1 MKKYLI
7 IYLIFS
13 IFLFGITAEE
23 ILEKVDYNMTP
34 SSIKYDGEMI
44 IHKKNKKFVKKM
56 KIQAVGKNLAFIEFI
71 SPPRDK
77 GTKYLR
83 NGDNLWI
90 FLPKADR
97 TVKISGHMLRQNMMG
112 SDISYEDQ
120 TDRTHLTDIYNS
132 EILKETEGL
141 YTLRLV
147 AKEGED
153 TAYYMRVIEV
163 DKENYVLKNSK
174 MYAMSG
180 KLLKE
185 FYVDEIIRIK
195 GRYYITKF
203 RMEDKI
209 KKGSYT
215 ELLLSDIVI
224 DPDISDSVFTL
235 RNLERRN

>member
-7 IYLIFS
+7 IYLIFP

-34 SSIKYDGEMI
+34 SSIKYNGEMI

-56 KIQAVGKNLAFIEFI
+56 KIQAVGKDLAFIEFI

-83 NGDNLWI
+83 NGNNLWI

-120 TDRTHLTDIYNS
+120 TDRSHLTDIYNS
-132 EILKETEGL
+132 EILKETEKL
-141 YTLRLV
+141 YTLRLI

-185 FYVDEIIRIK
+185 FFVDETIWIK
-195 GRYYITKF
+195 DRYYITKF

-215 ELLLSDIVI
+215 ELVLNDIII
-224 DPDISDSVFTL
+224 DPNIPESVFTI

>member
-1 MKKYLI
+1 
-7 IYLIFS
+7 
-13 IFLFGITAEE
+13 
-23 ILEKVDYNMTP
+23 MTP

>member
-1 MKKYLI
+1 MKKILI
-7 IYLIFS
+7 GYM
-13 IFLFGITAEE
+13 FLPLMLWAINAEE

-34 SSIKYDGEMI
+34 SSIRYEGEMI
-44 IHKKNKKFVKKM
+44 IHKKNKKFVKEM
-56 KIQAVGKNLAFIEFI
+56 KIQAIGSDLAFIEFI
-71 SPPRDK
+71 SPPRDD

-83 NGDNLWI
+83 NGENLWI

-120 TDRTHLTDIYNS
+120 TDRSHFTDLYDS
-132 EILKETEGL
+132 EILDDSDNMYILKLT
-141 YTLRLV
+141 
-147 AKEGED
+147 AKKD
-153 TAYYMRVIEV
+153 KDPAYYSRVIEV
-163 DKENYVLKNSK
+163 DKNRYVLINSK

-185 FYVDEIIRIK
+185 FYVDEVKLIED
-195 GRYYITKF
+195 RYYITRF

-209 KKGSYT
+209 RSNSYT
-215 ELLLSDIVI
+215 EINLKNIVI
-224 DPDISDSVFTL
+224 DPDIPEEVFTL

>member
-1 MKKYLI
+1 MKKTLM
-7 IYLIFS
+7 IYLFFPVI
-13 IFLFGITAEE
+13 IWALTAKE

-44 IHKKNKKFVKKM
+44 IHKKNKQFIKGM
-56 KIQAVGKNLAFIEFI
+56 KIQAVGSDLAFIEFT
-71 SPPRDK
+71 SPPRDE

-120 TDRTHLTDIYNS
+120 TDRSHFTDLYNP
-132 EILKETEGL
+132 EILDESDEAYILQLT
-141 YTLRLV
+141 
-147 AKEGED
+147 AKDGED
-153 TAYYMRVIEV
+153 TAYYKRVIEV
-163 DKENYVLKNSK
+163 DRNNYVLITSK

-185 FYVDEIIRIK
+185 FYVDEARWI
-195 GRYYITKF
+195 GDRYYITKF

-209 KKGSYT
+209 KKDSYT
-215 ELLLSDIVI
+215 EIILKNIII
-224 DPDISDSVFTL
+224 DPDIPEAIFTL
-235 RNLERRN
+235 KNLERRN